1 MSGLSRFS
9 TVVFQVTAGH
19 RYGGRGFLRC
29 CADLAGA
36 RGRRVCTVLWL
47 WVMSVLG
54 GCGIARSEQEVPPVY
69 TADVEDLLLR
79 RCGACHGAEP
89 GASAAAGYRVGS
101 YGQVLACSTL
111 SPDQSVVL
119 PYTADAPILKV
130 FEWSAE
136 HVGLLEQAEAERL
149 QAWVLAG
156 APLTA
161 GGVHGSD
168 ILRPDGPGFHGAL
181 AAHDQYGPLADSAH
195 PWVCGRCHQDA
206 PVTPAGVYSPAPGA
220 TACSVCHGLTQAL
233 APLGEELPV
242 AEAPILGCLTCH
254 QVGMQGLSPLAE
266 VATACTSEVPADGHR
281 AHDET
286 EGLGVDCAR
295 CHPLPTQG
303 ALGLTHGNGQVEVRI
318 VHPDGSAAGAFERAT
333 GTCTTYCHQN
343 EGSGEAMSWH
353 ESGAGPGQCVGCHGS
368 PPANHYE
375 GACSSCHEE
384 ANNVGTALSMGPLH
398 LNGVVDLGDGSGS
411 CLACHRS
418 EGTPW
423 PNEAVHD
430 AHRTSTLGASVACD
444 DCHRVPEQVD
454 EAGHLEGSGAEIW
467 LAGGGEFKEGRCV
480 GVPCHGERTVTWAKV
495 GGLGCSECHGAPPE
509 APHSP
514 ERGCSD
520 QLCHGQ
526 EVRPL
531 GATWEITAAG
541 RSLHMNGIVNGGAGS
556 GFNEN

>member
-161 GGVHGSD
+161 GGCTVRTLYHCWWR
-168 ILRPDGPGFHGAL
+168 LRKKRNMGCISFRGIEH
-181 AAHDQYGPLADSAH
+181 
-195 PWVCGRCHQDA
+195 
-206 PVTPAGVYSPAPGA
+206 
-220 TACSVCHGLTQAL
+220 LTK
-233 APLGEELPV
+233 
-242 AEAPILGCLTCH
+242 
-254 QVGMQGLSPLAE
+254 
-266 VATACTSEVPADGHR
+266 R
-281 AHDET
+281 
-286 EGLGVDCAR
+286 
-295 CHPLPTQG
+295 
-303 ALGLTHGNGQVEVRI
+303 
-318 VHPDGSAAGAFERAT
+318 RAT
-333 GTCTTYCHQN
+333 KTHCTYIYIY
-343 EGSGEAMSWH
+343 
-353 ESGAGPGQCVGCHGS
+353 V
-368 PPANHYE
+368 
-375 GACSSCHEE
+375 
-384 ANNVGTALSMGPLH
+384 
-398 LNGVVDLGDGSGS
+398 
-411 CLACHRS
+411 
-418 EGTPW
+418 
-423 PNEAVHD
+423 
-430 AHRTSTLGASVACD
+430 
-444 DCHRVPEQVD
+444 
-454 EAGHLEGSGAEIW
+454 
-467 LAGGGEFKEGRCV
+467 
-480 GVPCHGERTVTWAKV
+480 
-495 GGLGCSECHGAPPE
+495 
-509 APHSP
+509 
-514 ERGCSD
+514 
-520 QLCHGQ
+520 
-526 EVRPL
+526 
-531 GATWEITAAG
+531 
-541 RSLHMNGIVNGGAGS
+541 
-556 GFNEN
+556 